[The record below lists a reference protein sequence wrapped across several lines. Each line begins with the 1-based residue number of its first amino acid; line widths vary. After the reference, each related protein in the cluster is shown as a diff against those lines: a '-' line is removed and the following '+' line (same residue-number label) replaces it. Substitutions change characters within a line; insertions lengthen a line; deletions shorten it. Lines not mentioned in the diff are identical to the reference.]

1 MRNARPRA
9 RLTEYGRWLLVQRVE
24 REGWTVA
31 ATAEAAGV
39 SRETVYR
46 WLRRWEAERGKGL
59 CDRSS
64 RPQRSPRRLA
74 AKAEARICRLRRE
87 RKLGPHRLA
96 ALTGHPRS
104 TCYAVLRR
112 CGLARLDFLDRP
124 TGRVIRRY
132 EREVAGE
139 LVHIDVKK
147 LGRIQPG
154 GGHRIHGRGVVPH
167 ATGQGYDY
175 LHCAVDDHSRLAYVE
190 SHRDEKATTC
200 ADFLRRAREFYARHG
215 VLVQAVMT
223 DNARAYRNSRLF
235 QQTLAELDCRQLLTP
250 FYHPQLNGKVERFNR
265 TLLEEWAYVRPYT
278 SNGSRLRLLSAWLHR
293 YNYHRAHTALGGLAP
308 VTRVNNLRGKYS

>member
-1 MRNARPRA
+1 VGNARPRA

-112 CGLARLDFLDRP
+112 WGLARLDFLDRP

-154 GGHRIHGRGVVPH
+154 GGHRIHGRGRVPH
-167 ATGQGYDY
+167 STGQGYDY

-200 ADFLRRAREFYARHG
+200 SDFLRRAQEFYADHG
-215 VLVQAVMT
+215 VVVRAVMT
-223 DNARAYRNSRLF
+223 DNARAYRNSRVF
-235 QQTLAELDCRQLLTP
+235 RRALAELDCRQLLTP
-250 FYHPQLNGKVERFNR
+250 FYHPQVNGKVERFNR
-265 TLLEEWAYVRPYT
+265 TLLEEWAYVRLYT
-278 SNGSRLRLLSAWLHR
+278 SNSQRLRLLSTWLHR
-293 YNYHRAHTALGGLAP
+293 YNFHRAHTALGGLTP
-308 VTRVNNLRGKYS
+308 VTCVNNLRGRYN

>member
-31 ATAEAAGV
+31 ATAEAAGA

-46 WLRRWEAERGKGL
+46 WLRRWEEERGKGL

-64 RPQRSPRRLA
+64 RPWRSPRRLPA
-74 AKAEARICRLRRE
+74 RAEARICRLRQE

-112 CGLARLDFLDRP
+112 WGLARLDYLDRP

-132 EREVAGE
+132 ERKTAGE
-139 LVHIDVKK
+139 LVHVDVKK
-147 LGRIQPG
+147 LGRIPDG
-154 GGHRIHGRGVVPH
+154 GGHRALGRSGIPHG
-167 ATGQGYDY
+167 TGQGYDY
-175 LHCAVDDHSRLAYVE
+175 VHCAVDDHSRLAYVE
-190 SHRDEKATTC
+190 AQRDEKAPTC
-200 ADFLRRAREFYARHG
+200 AGFLRRAKEFYAHHG

-223 DNARAYRNSRLF
+223 DNAKSYRSSLVF

-250 FYHPQLNGKVERFNR
+250 FYHPQVKGHA
-265 TLLEEWAYVRPYT
+265 TDCT
-278 SNGSRLRLLSAWLHR
+278 SWEPWMTISAGGRLPNLRLCLTGASGP
-293 YNYHRAHTALGGLAP
+293 GG
-308 VTRVNNLRGKYS
+308 